1 MAADSVLVDAAF
13 KEAATKYGGD
23 VINMKPMYDSNAA
36 GMNKV
41 FNTITGAMDV
51 YAAKKEVG
59 RAGVRKQMSIF
70 QTQANAGVKDMYEQD
85 EPMPDVFINAFRK
98 KITDL
103 QDEFEAVNT
112 YGKGDTAEN
121 SMARSRIMGE
131 LQRVTNQATKF
142 RTKTNIFLD
151 SIDNVNEGEV
161 NAKDIAGSQ
170 QALDFSNYPR
180 LVREGKISKV
190 EYGENGIEITSRGY
204 YSDANSSWGEEVVS
218 LASLKAK
225 FPQKDLEHHAQVFKI
240 RNEYVTQGQ
249 VAANKTNPINDYN
262 EEEANEAF
270 TRQVNTRDK
279 FKNVVSSRIDGLSES
294 SFKVNLEKNLQIP
307 ISVLE
312 NMYYTEDGSRV
323 EIGQVYKDLNLV
335 DDGVINE
342 KDIAAGKGNAAFEQ
356 NLDSLI
362 DALTNVDNPAFDI
375 GLSASMLGG
384 YLGEI
389 AKSDYKEMYEKTIK
403 ENNPS
408 NGKTGNYIVNGREMN
423 SETFETSYGSTVRM
437 INNPQEGDVGTGRTG
452 SGKDAITHHFIYKN
466 GKYFTETPGGT
477 PGVYNKETTA
487 YNMAVETGLVK
498 YTNVKAPDLD
508 PDEVVAVETPVEDFA
523 YDADVKGVIA
533 NWENRYRGMGFTYV
547 RDRTIKTRYVI
558 TADNGAVHVTH
569 LGKRLGKGKK
579 QKAEEFN
586 KFIEENKKTLTIK
599 LGSGGGDKVE
609 EAKIFNEFMEKNS
622 KTKEPLSAAS
632 LREIRASVDR
642 GEESKWNTGPDGE
655 LLSEGYTMNDLGE
668 VVWVGVGPEPIKK

>member
-1 MAADSVLVDAAF
+1 MAADSVLVNAAF

-23 VINMKPMYDSNAA
+23 VINMKPMYDSNVA

-41 FNTITGAMDV
+41 FNTISGAMGI
-51 YAAKKEVG
+51 YSAKKEVG
-59 RAGVRKQMSIF
+59 RAGVRKQMAAF
-70 QTQANAGVKDMYEQD
+70 QAQANAGVKDMYAQD
-85 EPMPDVFINAFRK
+85 EPMPDAFINAFRK

-131 LQRVTNQATKF
+131 LQRVQNQATNF
-142 RTKTNIFLD
+142 RAKTNIFLD

-204 YSDANSSWGEEVVS
+204 YSDASGSWGEEVVS

-225 FPQKDLEHHAQVFKI
+225 FPQTDLEHHAQVFKI
-240 RNEYVTQGQ
+240 RNEYVTQGKA
-249 VAANKTNPINDYN
+249 AANKTNPENDYN

-307 ISVLE
+307 LSVLE

-335 DDGVINE
+335 DDGVIDE

-389 AKSDYKEMYEKTIK
+389 AKSDYKEMFNKTTK
-403 ENNPS
+403 ENSKNTDGVNKKIGNSLITPDVWSDSYVPYIDFLENPVEGS
-408 NGKTGNYIVNGREMN
+408 RTQSPRGLDVIYEDGVFKKEVEGEWVEQSLSDLASIDYIGKYVKGGNTFTSKSAAVIPPQIGGGDEKGVAIAAPRHGGDTSLMLNTDTELVYKGGTTTMVDMFKGSTIDDGDVDDILSAYYPGITITTPFHGTEKIKINGREFKTDTTVAMDNVIAYLN
-423 SETFETSYGSTVRM
+423 SEEIQRLIS
-437 INNPQEGDVGTGRTG
+437 
-452 SGKDAITHHFIYKN
+452 KDANNT
-466 GKYFTETPGGT
+466 
-477 PGVYNKETTA
+477 
-487 YNMAVETGLVK
+487 
-498 YTNVKAPDLD
+498 
-508 PDEVVAVETPVEDFA
+508 
-523 YDADVKGVIA
+523 
-533 NWENRYRGMGFTYV
+533 
-547 RDRTIKTRYVI
+547 
-558 TADNGAVHVTH
+558 
-569 LGKRLGKGKK
+569 
-579 QKAEEFN
+579 EFN
-586 KFIEENKKTLTIK
+586 SNK
-599 LGSGGGDKVE
+599 KVE
-609 EAKIFNEFMEKNS
+609 E
-622 KTKEPLSAAS
+622 
-632 LREIRASVDR
+632 
-642 GEESKWNTGPDGE
+642 
-655 LLSEGYTMNDLGE
+655 
-668 VVWVGVGPEPIKK
+668 

>member
-1 MAADSVLVDAAF
+1 MAADSVLVNAAF

-23 VINMKPMYDSNAA
+23 VINMKPMYDSNVA

-41 FNTITGAMDV
+41 FNTISGAMGI
-51 YAAKKEVG
+51 YSAKKEVG
-59 RAGVRKQMSIF
+59 RAGVRKQMAAF
-70 QTQANAGVKDMYEQD
+70 QAQANAGVKDMYAQD
-85 EPMPDVFINAFRK
+85 EPMPDAFINAFRK

-131 LQRVTNQATKF
+131 LQRVQNQATNF
-142 RTKTNIFLD
+142 RAKTNIFLD

-204 YSDANSSWGEEVVS
+204 YSDASGSWGEEVVS

-225 FPQKDLEHHAQVFKI
+225 FPQTDLEHHAQVFKI
-240 RNEYVTQGQ
+240 RNEYVTQGKA
-249 VAANKTNPINDYN
+249 AANKTNPENDYN

-270 TRQVNTRDK
+270 TRQVNTPEK

-307 ISVLE
+307 LSVLE

-335 DDGVINE
+335 DDGVIDE

-389 AKSDYKEMYEKTIK
+389 AKSDYKEMFNKTTK
-403 ENNPS
+403 ENSKNTDGVNKKIGNSLITPDVWSDSYVPYIDFLENPVEGS
-408 NGKTGNYIVNGREMN
+408 RTQSPRGLDVIYEDGVFKKEVEGEWVEQSLSDLASIDYIGKYVKGGNTFTSKSAAVIPPQIGGGDEKGVAIAAPRHGGDTSLMLNTDTELVYKGGTTTMVDMFKGSTIDDGDVDDILSAYYPGITITTPFHGTEKIKINGREFKTDTTVAMDNVIAYLN
-423 SETFETSYGSTVRM
+423 SEEIQRLIS
-437 INNPQEGDVGTGRTG
+437 
-452 SGKDAITHHFIYKN
+452 KDANNT
-466 GKYFTETPGGT
+466 
-477 PGVYNKETTA
+477 
-487 YNMAVETGLVK
+487 
-498 YTNVKAPDLD
+498 
-508 PDEVVAVETPVEDFA
+508 
-523 YDADVKGVIA
+523 
-533 NWENRYRGMGFTYV
+533 
-547 RDRTIKTRYVI
+547 
-558 TADNGAVHVTH
+558 
-569 LGKRLGKGKK
+569 
-579 QKAEEFN
+579 EFN
-586 KFIEENKKTLTIK
+586 SNK
-599 LGSGGGDKVE
+599 KVE
-609 EAKIFNEFMEKNS
+609 E
-622 KTKEPLSAAS
+622 
-632 LREIRASVDR
+632 
-642 GEESKWNTGPDGE
+642 
-655 LLSEGYTMNDLGE
+655 
-668 VVWVGVGPEPIKK
+668 

>member
-1 MAADSVLVDAAF
+1 MGADRVLVDAAF

-23 VINMKPMYDSNAA
+23 VINMKPMYDSNVA

-41 FNTITGAMDV
+41 FNTINSAMGI
-51 YAAKKEVG
+51 YSAKKEVG
-59 RAGVRKQMSIF
+59 RAGVRKQMAEF
-70 QTQANAGVKDMYEQD
+70 QAQANAGVKDMYAQD
-85 EPMPDVFINAFRK
+85 EPMPDVFISAFRK

-103 QDEFEAVNT
+103 QDEFEDVNT

-121 SMARSRIMGE
+121 NMARARIMGE
-131 LQRVTNQATKF
+131 LKRVTNQATNF
-142 RTKTNIFLD
+142 RANTNIFLD

-161 NAKDIAGSQ
+161 DAEDIAGSQ

-190 EYGENGIEITSRGY
+190 EYGENGIEITSKGY
-204 YSDANSSWGEEVVS
+204 YSDASSSWGEEVVS

-225 FPQKDLEHHAQVFKI
+225 FPQKNAGHHAEVFAI
-240 RNEYVTQGQ
+240 RNEYVTQGKI
-249 VAANKTNPINDYN
+249 AASKTNPENDYN
-262 EEEANEAF
+262 EKEANEAF
-270 TRQVNTRDK
+270 TRQVNTREK

-307 ISVLE
+307 LSVLE

-335 DDGVINE
+335 DDGVIDE

-408 NGKTGNYIVNGREMN
+408 SGKSGNYTVNNREM
-423 SETFETSYGSTVRM
+423 SAETFERSYGPMVRM
-437 INNPQEGDVGTGRTG
+437 INNPQEGDVGSANG
-452 SGKDAITHHFIYKN
+452 HNFIYRN
-466 GKYFTETPGGT
+466 GEYYTESVKSGIYDTKIT
-477 PGVYNKETTA
+477 QAQVA
-487 YNMAVETGLVK
+487 RDSGLLN
-498 YTNVKAPDLD
+498 YTNVTAPSSI
-508 PDEVVAVETPVEDFA
+508 EVKRGNTTPVPLPARNITSRNFKD
-523 YDADVKGVIA
+523 
-533 NWENRYRGMGFTYV
+533 NRAEIISALEKTYV
-547 RDRTIKTRYVI
+547 DFPGFKFEYHAGMLKITTPDDKTTDNIKMNRWGSGNDTSQSAI
-558 TADNGAVHVTH
+558 
-569 LGKRLGKGKK
+569 
-579 QKAEEFN
+579 Q
-586 KFIEENKKTLTIK
+586 KFIQDNINGNKI
-599 LGSGGGDKVE
+599 E
-609 EAKIFNEFMEKNS
+609 
-622 KTKEPLSAAS
+622 
-632 LREIRASVDR
+632 
-642 GEESKWNTGPDGE
+642 W
-655 LLSEGYTMNDLGE
+655 
-668 VVWVGVGPEPIKK
+668 

>member
-1 MAADSVLVDAAF
+1 MAADSVLVNAAF

-23 VINMKPMYDSNAA
+23 VINMKPMYDSNVA

-41 FNTITGAMDV
+41 FNTISGAMGI
-51 YAAKKEVG
+51 YSAKKEVG
-59 RAGVRKQMSIF
+59 RAGVRKQMAAF
-70 QTQANAGVKDMYEQD
+70 QAQANAGVKDMYAQD
-85 EPMPDVFINAFRK
+85 EPMPDAFINAFRK

-131 LQRVTNQATKF
+131 LQRVQNQATNF
-142 RTKTNIFLD
+142 RAKTNIFLD

-204 YSDANSSWGEEVVS
+204 YSDASGSWGEEVVS

-225 FPQKDLEHHAQVFKI
+225 FPQTDLEHHAQVFKI
-240 RNEYVTQGQ
+240 RNEYVTQGKA
-249 VAANKTNPINDYN
+249 AANKTNPENDYN

-270 TRQVNTRDK
+270 TRQVNTPKK

-307 ISVLE
+307 LSVLE

-335 DDGVINE
+335 DDGVIDE

-389 AKSDYKEMYEKTIK
+389 AKSDYKEMFNKTTK
-403 ENNPS
+403 ENSKNTDGVNKKIGNSLITPDVWSDSYVPYIDFLENPVEGS
-408 NGKTGNYIVNGREMN
+408 RTQSPRGLDVIYEDGVFKKEVEGEWVEQSLSDLASIDYIGKYVKGGNTFTSKSAAVIPPQIGGGDEKGVAIAAPRHGGDTSLMLNTDTELVYKGGTTTMVDMFKGSTIDDGDVDDILSAYYPGITITTPFHGTEKIKINGREFKTDTTVAMDNVIAYLN
-423 SETFETSYGSTVRM
+423 SEEIQRLIS
-437 INNPQEGDVGTGRTG
+437 
-452 SGKDAITHHFIYKN
+452 KDANNT
-466 GKYFTETPGGT
+466 
-477 PGVYNKETTA
+477 
-487 YNMAVETGLVK
+487 
-498 YTNVKAPDLD
+498 
-508 PDEVVAVETPVEDFA
+508 
-523 YDADVKGVIA
+523 
-533 NWENRYRGMGFTYV
+533 
-547 RDRTIKTRYVI
+547 
-558 TADNGAVHVTH
+558 
-569 LGKRLGKGKK
+569 
-579 QKAEEFN
+579 EFN
-586 KFIEENKKTLTIK
+586 SNK
-599 LGSGGGDKVE
+599 KVE
-609 EAKIFNEFMEKNS
+609 E
-622 KTKEPLSAAS
+622 
-632 LREIRASVDR
+632 
-642 GEESKWNTGPDGE
+642 
-655 LLSEGYTMNDLGE
+655 
-668 VVWVGVGPEPIKK
+668 